1 MNAPG
6 ARLLAS
12 AHEAVVGLRNRL
24 HDSGRLKAHA
34 LPRPVI
40 SVGNLTLGGTGKT
53 PFVESLARLLSEE
66 GYLTCILSR
75 GYGGSRVEEPLIVS
89 DYRRIHVGATQAG
102 DEPFLL
108 ARRLPGV
115 AVVVGANRFE
125 AGLLALE
132 HFPVHLFVLDDGF
145 QHRALRRDIDIV
157 LLDATHPWGGGSLLP
172 AGTLREPRAALRR
185 AHAIGLT
192 RLHQCEPAAAKA
204 LQAEIQAAAPG
215 VPLFGTRSITTGLRR
230 LPGGSI
236 TRPDAVAGKRVVA
249 FAGIGRPEAFFRDLE
264 AIGANVVARRIF
276 RDHHPYRGIEVDD
289 LLEEASRCA
298 AEAIVTTEK
307 DAVRLPPP
315 PRGTLPFFA
324 LRQEIGAEDP
334 QALLR
339 FVVSKLP
346 QPAARGSH

>member
-1 MNAPG
+1 MSAPG

-12 AHEAVVGLRNRL
+12 AHQAVVGLRNRL

-75 GYGGSRVEEPLIVS
+75 GYGGSRAEDPLVVS
-89 DYRRIHVGATQAG
+89 DYRHIRVGATHAG
-102 DEPFLL
+102 DEPYLL
-108 ARRLPGV
+108 ARKLPGV

-132 HFPVHLFVLDDGF
+132 QFPVHLFLLDDGF
-145 QHRALRRDIDIV
+145 QHRALRRDVDIV
-157 LLDATHPWGGGSLLP
+157 LLDATNPWGGNALLP

-204 LQAEIQAAAPG
+204 LQGEIQAAVPG
-215 VPLFGTRSITTGLRR
+215 VPLFGTRSITTGIRE
-230 LPGGSI
+230 LPNGRI
-236 TRPDAVAGKRVVA
+236 RTLDAVKGRRVVA

-264 AIGANVVARRIF
+264 AAGATIVARRIF
-276 RDHHPYRGIEVDD
+276 RDHHPYRASDVAE
-289 LLEEASRCA
+289 LLDEASRCA
-298 AEAIVTTEK
+298 ADAMVTTEK
-307 DAVRLPPP
+307 DAVRLPAP
-315 PRGTLPFFA
+315 PRRALPFFA
-324 LRQEIGAEDP
+324 LRQEVGPEDP
-334 QALLR
+334 QGLLR
-339 FVVSKLP
+339 FLVSKLP